1 MPHFAA
7 LSKESNML
15 WELHTNEGTRFVRL
29 SYSALQSRMTEYIKA
44 KRLAGM
50 RFSDITFCYRPI
62 YLGALR

>member
-1 MPHFAA
+1 
-7 LSKESNML
+7 ML

-29 SYSALQSRMTEYIKA
+29 SYSALQSRMSEYIKA